1 LKTGRNWFWFLVILD
16 AKMPEK
22 SNVLLVGSGGVGT
35 MGAYNLEAGG
45 RASVTAVLRS
55 NYEAVKKDGFNLT
68 SMDHG
73 GIKGWKP
80 TTRIVSA
87 SLF

>member
-1 LKTGRNWFWFLVILD
+1 
-16 AKMPEK
+16 MPTT
-22 SNVLLVGSGGVGT
+22 SRWGVL
-35 MGAYNLEAGG
+35 
-45 RASVTAVLRS
+45 ASVTAVLRS

-73 GIKGWKP
+73 DIRDWKP

>member
-1 LKTGRNWFWFLVILD
+1 
-16 AKMPEK
+16 MPEK
-22 SNVLLVGSGGVGT
+22 SNVLLVGSGGAGT

-45 RASVTAVLRS
+45 RPSVTAVLRS

-87 SLF
+87 SLL

>member
-1 LKTGRNWFWFLVILD
+1 
-16 AKMPEK
+16 
-22 SNVLLVGSGGVGT
+22 

-87 SLF
+87 SLL